1 VIHQIAGVTLDTQPI
16 SAINLDLWKE
26 LYASRAGNLSASEVR
41 ALFAVVSRPEVVSLA
56 GGMPDVSALSK
67 ATIQSA
73 FDSLMQ
79 TQPELALQ
87 YGGGQGDLRLR
98 EQITELLAL
107 EGIAGSAAD
116 ITITTG
122 SQHGLDLVADLF
134 LDPGDAVLL
143 DTPSYV
149 GAVGIFRHKEAR
161 LIHVESDADGIIP
174 ASLSESIRLAKA
186 SGLRTKMLYLVPN
199 FANPTGRVLSA
210 TRRAEILEICAANQV
225 LVVED
230 NPYGLIY
237 FDEPP
242 PQAMRTADEN
252 VVYLGSFSKIL
263 SPGLR
268 VGYVLA
274 PPAIRQ
280 KLVLA
285 NESALLSPPTFA
297 QKMISEYLSL
307 SDWQQQIATYRNLY
321 RAKRDVT
328 ASAIS
333 ELLPLLPFETPGGGF
348 FIWLQLPQGLD
359 SKEMLPLAVNELVAY
374 TPGTA
379 FYGDGRGSRQMRI
392 CFSHPPLE
400 RLRVGVERLARVI
413 NAQIELREE
422 LGLVE

>member
-1 VIHQIAGVTLDTQPI
+1 METQPI
-16 SAINLDLWKE
+16 SVVNLDHWKA
-26 LYASRAGNLSASEVR
+26 LYAARADNLSASEVR

-56 GGMPDVSALSK
+56 GGMPDVSALSLDG
-67 ATIQSA
+67 IRLA
-73 FDSLMQ
+73 FDSLMRK
-79 TQPELALQ
+79 QPHLALQ

-107 EGIAGSAAD
+107 EGITGSAAD

-122 SQHGLDLVADLF
+122 SQHGLELVSDLF
-134 LDPGDAVLL
+134 LNPGDAVFL
-143 DTPSYV
+143 DSPSYV
-149 GAVGIFRHKEAR
+149 GAVGIFRHKEAQ
-161 LIHVESDADGIIP
+161 LLHVASDSDGVIPESLAD
-174 ASLSESIRLAKA
+174 SIAKA
-186 SGLRTKMLYLVPN
+186 KANGTPVKMLYLVAN
-199 FANPTGRVLSA
+199 YANPTGRVLSA
-210 TRRAEILEICAANQV
+210 ERRNRILEICQSNR
-225 LVVED
+225 LLLVED

-237 FDEPP
+237 FDAPP
-242 PQAMRTADEN
+242 PSAMRALDEN

-297 QKMISEYLSL
+297 QQMISEYLAL
-307 SDWQQQIATYRNLY
+307 TDWHHQISVYRDLY

-328 ASAIS
+328 AAALH
-333 ELLPLLPFETPGGGF
+333 ELLPGLDFELPGGGF
-348 FIWLQLPQGLD
+348 FIWLQLSNGLN
-359 SKEMLPLAVNELVAY
+359 SKELLPLAVTELVAY

-379 FYGDGRGSRQMRI
+379 FFGDGRGADQLRI

-400 RLRVGVERLARVI
+400 RLRLGIERLARVL
-413 NAQIELREE
+413 NTQLALRKDLGFAQ
-422 LGLVE
+422 